1 MTSEDPHLDQPVP
14 ADKPKRGRKPKA
26 ATQQAASE
34 SPSTTLDSASVLPV
48 DNAVIGTDAA
58 PHELDR
64 PEDFAA
70 ALGQETAPTA
80 TAQATAVQPLSACGG
95 VLKAAREAMGLSI
108 HEVSGQLRLGVKQIQ
123 AIEQDDFAQLP
134 QASIVRGFIRN
145 YARLLNIDPQPVL
158 LAYQQLVPQPVP
170 TSLSVRSN
178 ARHSVIEGH
187 TQRVKPQGLLTL
199 LLLLGALAI
208 AAYFYLSH
216 VKPQALNEATL
227 SPEMTVEA
235 PSAPTT
241 SSVVTAP
248 GNDTTEVLLP
258 EQPST
263 TQALDPNAPEAAGAI
278 TQPLTLPAAPSTPVS
293 DSTVAISATPAN
305 IAPLSPPIDT
315 ATNAAA
321 PLTDTANSGVISA
334 SADGSTLK
342 AGDPQVSRLEIT
354 VIEESWVRIEDP
366 QGKKLFSALIPAGTQ
381 RQVLVKKPVN
391 LTIGHAAGTQLR
403 VDNQPYD
410 LMQATRG
417 RVARLQLN

>member
-1 MTSEDPHLDQPVP
+1 MSEDPHLDQPVP
-14 ADKPKRGRKPKA
+14 AEKPKRGRKPKA

-48 DNAVIGTDAA
+48 DNTLMGTDAA
-58 PHELDR
+58 SHELDR

-123 AIEQDDFAQLP
+123 AIEQDNFAQLP

-199 LLLLGALAI
+199 LLLL
-208 AAYFYLSH
+208 
-216 VKPQALNEATL
+216 
-227 SPEMTVEA
+227 
-235 PSAPTT
+235 
-241 SSVVTAP
+241 
-248 GNDTTEVLLP
+248 LL
-258 EQPST
+258 
-263 TQALDPNAPEAAGAI
+263 L
-278 TQPLTLPAAPSTPVS
+278 L
-293 DSTVAISATPAN
+293 
-305 IAPLSPPIDT
+305 
-315 ATNAAA
+315 
-321 PLTDTANSGVISA
+321 
-334 SADGSTLK
+334 
-342 AGDPQVSRLEIT
+342 RL
-354 VIEESWVRIEDP
+354 WW
-366 QGKKLFSALIPAGTQ
+366 L
-381 RQVLVKKPVN
+381 
-391 LTIGHAAGTQLR
+391 
-403 VDNQPYD
+403 
-410 LMQATRG
+410 
-417 RVARLQLN
+417 